1 MQSYVFVLET
11 GLGQSKI
18 LRNLAT
24 VGLCLSLAA
33 CQVVPGQGPL
43 TSEIIGSAGQSAK
56 ELSLPHTTVFA
67 LVEMDSPA
75 ARLLSRYSANILNT
89 RFGFGNGRKSAAIGV
104 GDQLKITIFEAGSDG
119 LFSTADTKQISFDL
133 VVQPDGTGAIP
144 YVGDVRF
151 AGRTLAQARATIK
164 AGLEDKAVQPDVIV
178 TAVSTASRTV
188 TVSGAVKSAGL
199 IPISLSGSQI
209 AEVIAKAGGNV
220 AEPYETYVTVMRG
233 NKVAR
238 VLYSSII
245 ENADE
250 NIFIYPGDQIFLT
263 RDPQTFTVL
272 GEATANKRIE
282 FGSSSL
288 NLAEAVA
295 LAGGGQDNRV
305 DANGFFVFRFEQRET
320 IEAVLGRE
328 KFQKLLSKGME
339 PDEFNRYPIVYQFDM
354 SKPDSLFVAQ
364 NFRINSHD
372 VIYLSRHPVVDM
384 AKFVAI
390 FQGPVS
396 VANTVKNIATP

>member
-1 MQSYVFVLET
+1 MS
-11 GLGQSKI
+11 
-18 LRNLAT
+18 
-24 VGLCLSLAA
+24 LSA
-33 CQVVPGQGPL
+33 CQIVPSQGPL
-43 TSEIIGSAGQSAK
+43 TSQIVDNAGRSAK

-67 LVEMDSPA
+67 LMPMDTPT
-75 ARLLSRYSANILNT
+75 ARLLSQYRSRTLNT
-89 RFGFGNGRKSAAIGV
+89 RFGFGNGKSSAAIGV

-164 AGLEDKAVQPDVIV
+164 AGLEGKAVQPDVIV
-178 TAVSTASRTV
+178 TAMGTASRTV
-188 TVSGAVKSAGL
+188 TVSGAVNAAGL
-199 IPISLSGSQI
+199 IPISLNGDQL
-209 AEVIAKAGGNV
+209 AEVIAKAGGNN
-220 AEPYETYVTVMRG
+220 AQPYETQVTVMRG
-233 NKVAR
+233 KKVAR

-245 ENADE
+245 ENSSE
-250 NIFIYPGDQIFLT
+250 NIYIYPGDQIFLA

-272 GEATANKRIE
+272 GEAISNKRVE

-295 LAGGGQDNRV
+295 LAGGGSDSRV
-305 DANGFFVFRFEQRET
+305 DANGYFVFRFEQREV

-328 KFQKLLSKGME
+328 KFQQLLAKGME
-339 PDEFNRYPIVYQFDM
+339 PDEFDRYPIVYQFDM

-364 NFRINSHD
+364 NFRINSRD
-372 VIYLSRHPVVDM
+372 VIYLSRHPTVDM
-384 AKFVAI
+384 AKVIAI
-390 FQGPVS
+390 VQGPIS
-396 VANTVKNIATP
+396 LASSISNIANP